1 MPWYLDAPQAWWH
14 KVPKWSAFP
23 ALVLPSWQRRGLA
36 KFDGKAEMCSAQ
48 TWIESWPVLTQFLWP
63 CQAFLSEAEI
73 VCGRP
78 IWRCGAAANRKLNWT
93 TINAICSLTCWDLKV
108 SNGCTD
114 PHLIRLPW
122 PGPFTISLRESHS
135 QSVRDMSSAVW
146 TVLRLSLL
154 LAPLAQRMMRPATAP
169 PMKLLPRQPERPT
182 PSGLCWSQPQRTALQ
197 SHAEAVG
204 RCWKATGGL
213 LQWLQWFLHCY
224 NWLQLNNLRS
234 RIFFD
239 HLWICFRAKN
249 VPSTFSTSSLGFP
262 RKPYF
267 KTCIYLTY
275 VYIYTV
281 YISIQYYTIYIYTY
295 ASSPPLKGWWYCFK
309 ILFLHDALLCRVMR
323 KVCKICCFFG
333 APRIRQFIWA
343 AVHLP
348 WLCVHFLFEGCG
360 WSRRR

>member
-1 MPWYLDAPQAWWH
+1 
-14 KVPKWSAFP
+14 
-23 ALVLPSWQRRGLA
+23 
-36 KFDGKAEMCSAQ
+36 
-48 TWIESWPVLTQFLWP
+48 
-63 CQAFLSEAEI
+63 
-73 VCGRP
+73 
-78 IWRCGAAANRKLNWT
+78 
-93 TINAICSLTCWDLKV
+93 
-108 SNGCTD
+108 
-114 PHLIRLPW
+114 
-122 PGPFTISLRESHS
+122 
-135 QSVRDMSSAVW
+135 MSSAVW

-262 RKPYF
+262 RKPFKTIF

-275 VYIYTV
+275 VCNRMYIYIYTV
-281 YISIQYYTIYIYTY
+281 YISIQYYTIYIHTHRL
-295 ASSPPLKGWWYCFK
+295 PLKGWWYCFK